1 MKKSSVRVRFAP
13 SPTGELHL
21 GGARTALFNWLF
33 VKNQNGLFYLRIED
47 TDATRSKDEY
57 TSQILDSLSWLGL
70 KWDKPLVYQ
79 SGRSKQYKTYLNHLI
94 DSGVVYRCFCSKN
107 DLESS
112 KNEGHYKYSG
122 KCRDI
127 STQTIK
133 EKLNQGISFTYR
145 IRIPDGSTNYND
157 LVYGKIKISNDQLDD
172 FIIFRS
178 DGSPTYNFTA
188 VIDDHAMSITH
199 VIRGEDHLSNT
210 PKQIILYKAL
220 GFEIPIFAHLPMI
233 LGSDKKR
240 LSKRHG
246 APGIQFFREDGY
258 LPLSLVNYLALLGW
272 NSGNEDEVFTLESL
286 IKKFDLKKIQKKG
299 AIWDQKKLNWLSGQ
313 HIINLNTDFILDSI
327 RNIEPEWGKGHE
339 ISFLITIIEILKIR
353 SKSLKD
359 IMNQSELYFNGP
371 NDYDPIGLSKCW
383 KKESVNST
391 VEKILKSLNSLS
403 EWRKDELERVIH
415 SISEINQLSM
425 GKITMPL
432 RIALLGSLSG
442 PSVVDLLHIL
452 GRKDSINRIHKAL
465 DTLPLK

>member
-1 MKKSSVRVRFAP
+1 MKKSSIKVRFAP

-33 VKNQNGLFYLRIED
+33 AKNQNGLFYLRIED
-47 TDATRSKDEY
+47 TDTARSKDKY

-94 DSGVVYRCFCSKN
+94 KSGVAYRCFCSKN

>member
-33 VKNQNGLFYLRIED
+33 AKNQNGLFYLRIED
-47 TDATRSKDEY
+47 TDSTRSKDEY
-57 TSQILDSLSWLGL
+57 TSQILDSLTWLGL

-79 SGRSKQYKTYLNHLI
+79 SGRSKQYKTYLNHLV
-94 DSGVVYRCFCSKN
+94 DSAVAYRCFCSKN

-112 KNEGHYKYSG
+112 KDKGHYNYSG

-127 STQTIK
+127 STETIK

-145 IRIPDGSTNYND
+145 IRIPDGNTNYDD
-157 LVYGKIKISNDQLDD
+157 LVYGKIKISNDQIDD

-258 LPLSLVNYLALLGW
+258 LPLSLINYLALLGW

-371 NDYDPIGLSKCW
+371 NDYDRIGLSKCW

-415 SISEINQLSM
+415 STSEINQLSM

>member
-33 VKNQNGLFYLRIED
+33 AKNQNGLFYLRIED

-94 DSGVVYRCFCSKN
+94 ESGVVYRCFCSIN

>member
-33 VKNQNGLFYLRIED
+33 AKNQNGLFYLRIED
-47 TDATRSKDEY
+47 TDTARSKDKY

-188 VIDDHAMSITH
+188 VIEDHAMSITH

-272 NSGNEDEVFTLESL
+272 NSGNEDEVFTLGSL

-339 ISFLITIIEILKIR
+339 ISFLITIIELLKIR

>member
-1 MKKSSVRVRFAP
+1 MKKSSIKVRFAP

-33 VKNQNGLFYLRIED
+33 AKNQNGFFYLRIED
-47 TDATRSKDEY
+47 TDTARSKDKY

-112 KNEGHYKYSG
+112 KDKGHYKYSG
-122 KCRDI
+122 ICRDI
-127 STQTIK
+127 STQAIK

-339 ISFLITIIEILKIR
+339 ISFLITIIEVLKIR

>member
-33 VKNQNGLFYLRIED
+33 AKNQNGLFYLRIED

-157 LVYGKIKISNDQLDD
+157 LVYGKIKILNDQLDD

-258 LPLSLVNYLALLGW
+258 LPLSLINYLALLGW

>member
-1 MKKSSVRVRFAP
+1 MKKSCVRVRFAP

-33 VKNQNGLFYLRIED
+33 AKNQNGLFYLRIED

-112 KNEGHYKYSG
+112 KNKGYYKYSG

-157 LVYGKIKISNDQLDD
+157 LVYGKIKILNDHLDD

-258 LPLSLVNYLALLGW
+258 LPLSLINYLALLGW

>member
-33 VKNQNGLFYLRIED
+33 AKNQNGSFYLRIED

-57 TSQILDSLSWLGL
+57 ISQILDSLSWLGL

-79 SGRSKQYKTYLNHLI
+79 SGRSKQYKIYLNHLI
-94 DSGVVYRCFCSKN
+94 KSGVAYRCFCSKN

-112 KNEGHYKYSG
+112 KKEGHYKYSG

-133 EKLNQGISFTYR
+133 EKLNQGIGFTYR

>member
-33 VKNQNGLFYLRIED
+33 AKNQNGLFYLRIED

-157 LVYGKIKISNDQLDD
+157 LVYGKIKILNDQLDD

-299 AIWDQKKLNWLSGQ
+299 AIWDQKKLNWLTGQ

>member
-33 VKNQNGLFYLRIED
+33 AKNQNGLFYLRIED

-157 LVYGKIKISNDQLDD
+157 LVYGKIKILNDQLDD

-258 LPLSLVNYLALLGW
+258 LPLSLVNYLASLGW
-272 NSGNEDEVFTLESL
+272 NSGNEDEVFSLESL